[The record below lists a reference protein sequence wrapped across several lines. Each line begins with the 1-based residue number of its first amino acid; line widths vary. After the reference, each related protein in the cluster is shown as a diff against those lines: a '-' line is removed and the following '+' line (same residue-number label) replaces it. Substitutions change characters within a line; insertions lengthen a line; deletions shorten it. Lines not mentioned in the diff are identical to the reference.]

1 MNRKLILFI
10 YIQPIK
16 IEAAFAHKG
25 SDIIR
30 FSLHDKLIRFMLII
44 SVGLSNIL
52 QKTSQ
57 PNLNELDNPWT

>member
-1 MNRKLILFI
+1 
-10 YIQPIK
+10 
-16 IEAAFAHKG
+16 
-25 SDIIR
+25 
-30 FSLHDKLIRFMLII
+30 LHDKLIRFMLII